1 VSGAEPP
8 DTARGASTGERSRR
22 RSEANHQARHLIF
35 VGLMGS
41 GKTTVGKRC
50 AEVLD
55 RPFVDTDELVEAGS
69 GQTVAEL
76 FATVGEIGFRAVE
89 RQAVAD
95 ACAAPTPVVISC
107 GGGAVLDPDNR
118 RRLQASGCVVWLRAP
133 AGVLAERIG
142 STSARP
148 LLANGNPEVTL
159 ERLSTLRAGT
169 YAAIAEATIDT
180 DSLVVDEVVERV
192 LAEYG
197 KLQ

>member
-1 VSGAEPP
+1 MSADGGPAP
-8 DTARGASTGERSRR
+8 
-22 RSEANHQARHLIF
+22 HLIF

-55 RPFVDTDELVEAGS
+55 RPFVDTDELVEASS

-169 YAAIAEATIDT
+169 YAAIAGATVDT
-180 DSLVVDEVVERV
+180 DSLGVDEVVERV

>member
-1 VSGAEPP
+1 
-8 DTARGASTGERSRR
+8 
-22 RSEANHQARHLIF
+22 
-35 VGLMGS
+35 MGS

-50 AEVLD
+50 AQALG
-55 RPFVDTDELVEAGS
+55 RSFVDTDEIVEASS

-95 ACAAPTPVVISC
+95 ACASPTPIVISC
-107 GGGAVLDPDNR
+107 GGGAVLDADNR
-118 RRLQASGCVVWLRAP
+118 RHLQSSGRVVWLRAP
-133 AGVLAERIG
+133 AAVLAERIG

-169 YAAIAEATIDT
+169 YAAVAEITVDT
-180 DSLVVDEVVERV
+180 DSLAVDEVVDRV
-192 LAEYG
+192 LAEFASEG
-197 KLQ
+197 

>member
-1 VSGAEPP
+1 VSA
-8 DTARGASTGERSRR
+8 AR
-22 RSEANHQARHLIF
+22 RHLIF

-50 AEVLD
+50 AEVLG

-69 GQTVAEL
+69 GQTVAAL
-76 FATVGEIGFRAVE
+76 FATVGEAGFRAVE

-95 ACAAPTPVVISC
+95 ACASPTPVVISC

-118 RRLQASGCVVWLRAP
+118 RHLQASGRVVWLRAP
-133 AGVLAERIG
+133 AAVLAERIG

-180 DSLVVDEVVERV
+180 DSLAVEEVVDRV
-192 LAEYG
+192 LRE
-197 KLQ
+197 LVSQE

>member
-1 VSGAEPP
+1 MSDGAP
-8 DTARGASTGERSRR
+8 AS
-22 RSEANHQARHLIF
+22 RHLIF

-50 AEVLD
+50 AEALG
-55 RPFVDTDELVEAGS
+55 RPFVDTDELVEAS
-69 GQTVAEL
+69 AGQTVAEL

-95 ACAAPTPVVISC
+95 ACASPIPIVISC
-107 GGGAVLDPDNR
+107 GGGAVLDADNR
-118 RRLQASGCVVWLRAP
+118 RHLQSSGHVVWLHAAAP
-133 AGVLAERIG
+133 VLAERIG

-169 YAAIAEATIDT
+169 YSAVAEVTIDT
-180 DSLVVDEVVERV
+180 GDLAVDEVVERV
-192 LAEYG
+192 LHEFAELG
-197 KLQ
+197 